1 MGTYRQPSRIIDK
14 SLNTLNQGMQD
25 VNQVM
30 VDGLKRIRA
39 EEIARAKEAKK
50 QQKAKDK
57 EFKKFNDNR
66 NALVDGYKVKI
77 DNWQHINQEPPKN
90 WKNEDVLIENQ
101 LKNNAMY
108 YLDIMSESSEGDDS
122 YRNAKRAIEN
132 MIIQYPVMA
141 QLLNDESKEV
151 AGAYGADGVLLS
163 PNSVGSLIETND
175 PKFNIKRSMLR
186 DIGDG
191 ANPERFKVITD
202 ESGVNMIYTNDNN
215 ESFDLNASAY
225 QDYKSNGNDLLKTT
239 NEKSYNT
246 WMDATFKE
254 LGKDY
259 DTHETTI
266 KEFRDPSN
274 KKIQITEVINSYE
287 TANNKLK
294 ANIDAYVKNKNAI
307 TQNQWQLLGGPIS
320 VGDEKPDGG
329 VYTEE
334 DLKGG
339 ERVYD
344 PNNPDMVERA
354 SKLLYDAQLEK
365 YGKQDK
371 YKITEEEYKQS
382 GRGSGSGS
390 GTSSSDL
397 SKLNENKKIIQEI
410 VEVLNESKKKPE
422 GLPQDALKVKA
433 VDMYRKALSD
443 KDTRANG
450 STYVTGA
457 EINEDLANEI
467 IKGME
472 EEGKKLTDAEKDSL
486 RKDILKDKML
496 TIYSKKGSGKWS
508 EYPFDLENPRNM
520 FEKLSLTVPGLT
532 PTVVGDYGFTLDK
545 VNSSSSTDPTK
556 GMTEEEKIKFYLAN
570 SKE

>member
-1 MGTYRQPSRIIDK
+1 MGTYRQPSRVIDK

-30 VDGLKRIRA
+30 VDGLKRIRE

-50 QQKAKDK
+50 QQEAKDK

-77 DNWQHINQEPPKN
+77 DNWQPINQQIPED
-90 WKNEDVLIENQ
+90 WKKEDISINSQ
-101 LKNNAMY
+101 LKNNAMH
-108 YLDIMSESSEGDDS
+108 YLDIMGESTEGDEN
-122 YRNAKRAIEN
+122 YRMAKRAIEN

-151 AGAYGADGVLLS
+151 AGAYGADGALLS
-163 PNSVGSLIETND
+163 PNSVGALIETND

-186 DIGDG
+186 DIGDE
-191 ANPERFKVITD
+191 ANPERFQVI
-202 ESGVNMIYTNDNN
+202 SGPSGISMIYTNDND
-215 ESFDLNASAY
+215 EEFKLNANAY
-225 QDYKSNGNDLLKTT
+225 QDYKSNGHDLLQTT

-246 WMDATFKE
+246 WMDTTFKE

-287 TANNKLK
+287 TANNKLR

-339 ERVYD
+339 GRVYD

-390 GTSSSDL
+390 GTSSSDFSRL
-397 SKLNENKKIIQEI
+397 DENKRIIQEI
-410 VEVLNESKKKPE
+410 VEVVEESKKQKE

-433 VDMYRKALSD
+433 VDMYKEAL
-443 KDTRANG
+443 KNIDTGTGKKYA
-450 STYVTGA
+450 TGA
-457 EINEDLANEI
+457 ELSEEIANEKI
-467 IKGME
+467 RNIE
-472 EEGKKLTDAEKDSL
+472 EEGKKLTKAEKDSL
-486 RKDILKDKML
+486 RKDVKKEEML
-496 TIYSKKGSGKWS
+496 TIYSRKGSGKWS
-508 EYPFDLENPRNM
+508 EYPFNLENPRGM
-520 FEKLSLTVPGLT
+520 FEKLSLTIPGLT
-532 PTVVGDYGFTLDK
+532 PKDIGDYGFTLGK
-545 VNSSSSTDPTK
+545 VKSSGSTDPTK
-556 GMTEEEKIKFYLAN
+556 GMTEEEKIKYY
-570 SKE
+570 STI

>member
-1 MGTYRQPSRIIDK
+1 MGTYRQPSRVIDK

-30 VDGLKRIRA
+30 VDGLKRIRE

-50 QQKAKDK
+50 QQEAKDK

-77 DNWQHINQEPPKN
+77 DNWQPINQQIPED
-90 WKNEDVLIENQ
+90 WKKEDISINSQ
-101 LKNNAMY
+101 LKNNAMH
-108 YLDIMSESSEGDDS
+108 YLDIMSESTEGDEN
-122 YRNAKRAIEN
+122 YRMAKRAIEN

-151 AGAYGADGVLLS
+151 AGAYGADGALLS
-163 PNSVGSLIETND
+163 PNSVGALIETND

-186 DIGDG
+186 DIGDE
-191 ANPERFKVITD
+191 ANPERFQVI
-202 ESGVNMIYTNDNN
+202 SGPSGISMIYTNDND
-215 ESFDLNASAY
+215 EEFKLNANAY
-225 QDYKSNGNDLLKTT
+225 QDYKSKGHDLLQTT

-274 KKIQITEVINSYE
+274 KKIQRTEVINSYE

-339 ERVYD
+339 GRVYD

-371 YKITEEEYKQS
+371 YKITEEEYEQS

-390 GTSSSDL
+390 GTSSSDFSRL
-397 SKLNENKKIIQEI
+397 DENKRIIQEI
-410 VEVLNESKKKPE
+410 VEVVEESKKQKE

-433 VDMYRKALSD
+433 VDMYRKALG
-443 KDTRANG
+443 KIDTRTG

-457 EINEDLANEI
+457 EISKEIANEI
-467 IKGME
+467 IKDRE

-508 EYPFDLENPRNM
+508 EYPFDLENPRGM
-520 FEKLSLTVPGLT
+520 FEKLSLTIPGLT
-532 PTVVGDYGFTLDK
+532 PKDIGDYGFTIGK
-545 VNSSSSTDPTK
+545 VKSSGSTDPTK
-556 GMTEEEKIKFYLAN
+556 GMTEEEKIKYY
-570 SKE
+570 STI

>member
-1 MGTYRQPSRIIDK
+1 MGTYRQPSRVIDK

-30 VDGLKRIRA
+30 VDGLKRIR
-39 EEIARAKEAKK
+39 EKEIARAKEAKK
-50 QQKAKDK
+50 QQEAKDK

-66 NALVDGYKVKI
+66 NSLVDGYKVKI
-77 DNWQHINQEPPKN
+77 DNWQPINQQIPED
-90 WKNEDVLIENQ
+90 WKREDISINSQ
-101 LKNNAMY
+101 IKNNAMH
-108 YLDIMSESSEGDDS
+108 YLDIMSESTEGDVN
-122 YRNAKRAIEN
+122 YRMAKRAIEN

-151 AGAYGADGVLLS
+151 AKAYGADGVLLS
-163 PNSVGSLIETND
+163 PNSVGALIETND

-186 DIGDG
+186 DIGDE
-191 ANPERFKVITD
+191 ANPERFQIISKPYGI
-202 ESGVNMIYTNDNN
+202 SMIYTNDNN
-215 ESFDLNASAY
+215 EKLELNAAAY
-225 QDYKSNGNDLLKTT
+225 QDYKSNGHDLLQTT

-266 KEFRDPSN
+266 KEFRDPGN

-287 TANNKLK
+287 TANNKLR

-329 VYTEE
+329 IYTEE

-339 ERVYD
+339 GRVYD

-390 GTSSSDL
+390 GTSSSDFKRL
-397 SKLNENKKIIQEI
+397 DENKKIIQDI
-410 VEVLNESKKKPE
+410 VEVVEESKKQKE
-422 GLPQDALKVKA
+422 GLPKDALKVKA
-433 VDMYRKALSD
+433 VDMYRKALG
-443 KDTRANG
+443 KIDTETG

-457 EINEDLANEI
+457 EISKEIANEI
-467 IKGME
+467 IRDKE

-508 EYPFDLENPRNM
+508 EYPFDLENPRGM
-520 FEKLSLTVPGLT
+520 FEKLSLTIPGLT
-532 PTVVGDYGFTLDK
+532 PKDIGDYGFTLDK

-570 SKE
+570 SKQ

>member
-1 MGTYRQPSRIIDK
+1 
-14 SLNTLNQGMQD
+14 
-25 VNQVM
+25 M
-30 VDGLKRIRA
+30 VDGLKRIRE

-50 QQKAKDK
+50 QQEAKDK

-77 DNWQHINQEPPKN
+77 DNWQPINQQIPED
-90 WKNEDVLIENQ
+90 WKKEDISINSQ
-101 LKNNAMY
+101 LKNNAMH
-108 YLDIMSESSEGDDS
+108 YLDIMSESTEGDEN
-122 YRNAKRAIEN
+122 YRMAKRAIEN

-151 AGAYGADGVLLS
+151 AGAYGADGALLS
-163 PNSVGSLIETND
+163 PNSVGALIETND

-186 DIGDG
+186 DIGDE
-191 ANPERFKVITD
+191 ANPERFQVI
-202 ESGVNMIYTNDNN
+202 SGPSGISMIYTNDND
-215 ESFDLNASAY
+215 EEFKLNANAY
-225 QDYKSNGNDLLKTT
+225 QDYKSNGHDLLQTT

-329 VYTEE
+329 IYTEE

-339 ERVYD
+339 GRVYD

-371 YKITEEEYKQS
+371 YTITEEEYKQS

-390 GTSSSDL
+390 GTSSSDFSRL
-397 SKLNENKKIIQEI
+397 DENKRIIQEI
-410 VEVLNESKKKPE
+410 VEVVEESKKQKE

-433 VDMYRKALSD
+433 VDMYRKALG
-443 KDTRANG
+443 KIDTRTG

-457 EINEDLANEI
+457 EISKEIANEI
-467 IKGME
+467 IKDRE

-508 EYPFDLENPRNM
+508 EYPFDLENPRGM
-520 FEKLSLTVPGLT
+520 FEKLSLTIPGLT
-532 PTVVGDYGFTLDK
+532 PKDIGDYGFTIGK
-545 VNSSSSTDPTK
+545 VKSSGSTDPTK
-556 GMTEEEKIKFYLAN
+556 GMTEEEKIKYY
-570 SKE
+570 STI